1 MNRLLT
7 VVATSGAMVMTSQ
20 AHAIDS
26 TDQSTMSKRQM
37 IAQMLDCM
45 KKRKSADKDSSY
57 REAFKACKNQLN
69 KGSDAAESGALVAS
83 DPQAKPER

>member
-1 MNRLLT
+1 
-7 VVATSGAMVMTSQ
+7 
-20 AHAIDS
+20 
-26 TDQSTMSKRQM
+26 M